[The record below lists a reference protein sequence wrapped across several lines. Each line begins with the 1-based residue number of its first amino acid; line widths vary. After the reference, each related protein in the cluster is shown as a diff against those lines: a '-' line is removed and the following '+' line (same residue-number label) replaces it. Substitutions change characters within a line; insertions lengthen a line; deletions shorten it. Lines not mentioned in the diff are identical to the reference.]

1 MSRTP
6 ALPPLGKHIL
16 KYRKQ
21 VGLSLDELAGKS
33 GVSKAMLSQVE
44 TGKVNPSVAI
54 VWRIAHG
61 LGVSVQDI
69 LEGGDNGAKVEV
81 FRRHQYAVLTEGEG
95 CEIQVISPIRM
106 AGELELYLVD
116 LKPGATLGSKPHFP
130 GAEEFTT
137 VIEGKIEV
145 TSGDHKEIVETGDT
159 AHYEA
164 DVEHFIENVGRGA
177 ASLYM
182 VLRYSRQ

>member
-1 MSRTP
+1 MVRTP

-21 VGLSLDELAGKS
+21 AGFSLDDLAKRS

-44 TGKVNPSVAI
+44 TGKVNPSVAV

-61 LGVSVQDI
+61 LGVSVQDL
-69 LEGGDNGAKVEV
+69 LEGGKGAAKIEV

-95 CEIQVISPIRM
+95 CEIQVISPIHM
-106 AGELELYLVD
+106 AGELELYLVE
-116 LKPGATLGSKPHFP
+116 LKPEASLDSRPHFP

-137 VIEGKIEV
+137 AIDGRVEVIC
-145 TSGDHKEIVETGDT
+145 GDHKEIIESGDT
-159 AHYEA
+159 AHYDA
-164 DVEHFIENVGRGA
+164 DIEHCLTNTGKKSA
-177 ASLYM
+177 LLYM
-182 VLRYSRQ
+182 VLRYTKE